1 MTQLGASVFDRA
13 QDRLASSSTGITRNP
28 GLRAAVL
35 RRSERTRFSSANDDE
50 VSGYERAMR
59 EPKGSDKNAGK

>member
-50 VSGYERAMR
+50 VGGDSAMR
-59 EPKGSDKNAGK
+59 ESKERDRDAGK